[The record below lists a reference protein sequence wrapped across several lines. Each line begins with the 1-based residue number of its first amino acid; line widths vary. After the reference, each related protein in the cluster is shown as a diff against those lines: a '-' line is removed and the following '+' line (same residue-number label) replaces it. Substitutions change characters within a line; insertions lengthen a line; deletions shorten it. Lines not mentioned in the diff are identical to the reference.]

1 MQYASKVRY
10 LLPPSA
16 GAILLAPAPPC
27 TKPHLVECTGS
38 PNALCSGT
46 NEPSKEQ
53 SRQGLFKYHPQRQIC
68 VIWVKHAH
76 IAQAKIWSFLVSVVL
91 CAFVIISQG
100 RAPVPLLEPVLE
112 LLGRIVRRS

>member
-10 LLPPSA
+10 LLAPSA

-38 PNALCSGT
+38 PTLYAVEPMSPARSSQDRGCSSIIHRDKSGSPGS
-46 NEPSKEQ
+46 NM
-53 SRQGLFKYHPQRQIC
+53 
-68 VIWVKHAH
+68 H

-91 CAFVIISQG
+91 CAFVIISKG
-100 RAPVPLLEPVLE
+100 RAPVPLLGPVLE

>member
-10 LLPPSA
+10 LLAPSA

-27 TKPHLVECTGS
+27 TKRTWLNAPEAPMLYAVEPMSPARSSQDRDCSSIIFRGKSGS
-38 PNALCSGT
+38 PGSNM
-46 NEPSKEQ
+46 
-53 SRQGLFKYHPQRQIC
+53 
-68 VIWVKHAH
+68 H

-91 CAFVIISQG
+91 CAFVIISKG
-100 RAPVPLLEPVLE
+100 RALVPLLGPVLE